1 MSINDIVLFV
11 TDIENKIYNQELIY
25 RSIIITNDNNTSLLI
40 KTIMEDK
47 DYSIKVVDEIE
58 NIDYNNIDVRILIMQ
73 HDKFKDF
80 LNYMENHNGGVLNSS
95 YNFISIYY
103 TIPMDTVKKLIN
115 IYLQM
120 TNNNINNTIIMDKYY
135 SNMTNLN
142 RIY

>member
-11 TDIENKIYNQELIY
+11 TDIENKIYNKELIY
-25 RSIIITNDNNTSLLI
+25 RSIILTNDKSTSLLI
-40 KTIMEDK
+40 KAVMEDR
-47 DYSIKVVDEIE
+47 DYSIKFVEEIE
-58 NIDYNNIDVRILIMQ
+58 NINYNDIDTRILIMNCAI
-73 HDKFKDF
+73 FEDF
-80 LNYMENHNGGVLNSS
+80 LNYLENKNGGVTNSS

-103 TIPMDTVKKLIN
+103 TTPTETVKNVIDT
-115 IYLQM
+115 YLRM